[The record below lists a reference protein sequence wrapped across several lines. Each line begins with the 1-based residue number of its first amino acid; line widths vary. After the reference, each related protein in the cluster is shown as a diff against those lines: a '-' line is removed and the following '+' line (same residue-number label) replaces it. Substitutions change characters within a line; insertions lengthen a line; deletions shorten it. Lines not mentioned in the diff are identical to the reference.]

1 MILKNGASGLWK
13 AGTISKNI
21 SAGRPAK
28 GYWHKYMEMEN
39 NKSRQETVAAI
50 TVTYNRTRTLEKCI
64 DALLN
69 QTRPVDHII
78 IADNHSC
85 EEEQEKIR
93 KIAAKSHKIKLLFLD
108 ENRGG
113 AGGFEAGMRE
123 AKKLAPDWYWLMD
136 DDAYPRKDCLETLL
150 DTGKELPDAGGLCP
164 LIYGIDLKHYQLF
177 HHKKLSRFM
186 MKNSPVVRD
195 ADQLKAVTEEDANA
209 FVGPLFPGK
218 VVDELGIADGSLF
231 IYGDDS
237 EYTRRVSGKH
247 KLYLIRDA
255 VIDHQDAPV
264 LDANMTPAGWWKE
277 YYCNR
282 NQYFMIREFQENKLV
297 RWFSFGLLTARL
309 MAIIVKSKLKG
320 YHRLRSQLIIK
331 AVKDGLGNKRGKVID
346 PQKYFA
352 YLKEH
357 GLE

>member
-1 MILKNGASGLWK
+1 
-13 AGTISKNI
+13 
-21 SAGRPAK
+21 
-28 GYWHKYMEMEN
+28 MEMEN

-123 AKKLAPDWYWLMD
+123 AKKLSPDWYWLMD

-195 ADQLKAVTEEDANA
+195 ARSAK
-209 FVGPLFPGK
+209 
-218 VVDELGIADGSLF
+218 GS
-231 IYGDDS
+231 D
-237 EYTRRVSGKH
+237 RRRCKCICRSVISGKGS
-247 KLYLIRDA
+247 R
-255 VIDHQDAPV
+255 
-264 LDANMTPAGWWKE
+264 
-277 YYCNR
+277 
-282 NQYFMIREFQENKLV
+282 
-297 RWFSFGLLTARL
+297 
-309 MAIIVKSKLKG
+309 
-320 YHRLRSQLIIK
+320 
-331 AVKDGLGNKRGKVID
+331 
-346 PQKYFA
+346 
-352 YLKEH
+352 
-357 GLE
+357 

>member
-1 MILKNGASGLWK
+1 
-13 AGTISKNI
+13 
-21 SAGRPAK
+21 
-28 GYWHKYMEMEN
+28 
-39 NKSRQETVAAI
+39 
-50 TVTYNRTRTLEKCI
+50 
-64 DALLN
+64 
-69 QTRPVDHII
+69 
-78 IADNHSC
+78 
-85 EEEQEKIR
+85 
-93 KIAAKSHKIKLLFLD
+93 
-108 ENRGG
+108 
-113 AGGFEAGMRE
+113 
-123 AKKLAPDWYWLMD
+123 
-136 DDAYPRKDCLETLL
+136 
-150 DTGKELPDAGGLCP
+150 
-164 LIYGIDLKHYQLF
+164 
-177 HHKKLSRFM
+177 M

-237 EYTRRVSGKH
+237 EYTRRVSGKR

-346 PQKYFA
+346 PQRYFA